1 MQLDL
6 VILFAQLEKKK
17 DKKRKR
23 CREVAVATVNTV
35 SDLKHPSARSND
47 TGRSRDNA
55 NNARPINEVKK
66 SSSSAVNE
74 ARSTVQSAISHNP
87 VLLNL
92 FGVGKDEKR
101 QKTTEKEKKDALFT
115 RNC

>member
-1 MQLDL
+1 MDM
-6 VILFAQLEKKK
+6 KP
-17 DKKRKR
+17 
-23 CREVAVATVNTV
+23 ATTKTNHAGRG
-35 SDLKHPSARSND
+35 SDNINND
-47 TGRSRDNA
+47 VQ
-55 NNARPINEVKK
+55 PINEIKK
-66 SSSSAVNE
+66 PSSSAVNA

-92 FGVGKDEKR
+92 FGVGKDGKR